1 MQILHKTKLHPLAA
15 ALAATSI
22 LVACGTVN
30 TVSTRTERASTSVPY
45 HTQVNDAF
53 ANIFLKATDV
63 RLVRTQGGVL
73 KAQIDVANDGFR
85 TRHFSYQVEWLD
97 ANGTLVESVMNNWRQ
112 AQVYSGGSVSLTAL
126 APTPECTDFRLKV
139 RENQ

>member
-1 MQILHKTKLHPLAA
+1 MHNHRQSRFIILAA
-15 ALAATSI
+15 AVSSTLL

-30 TVSTRTERASTSVPY
+30 TVSTRTEKATTSVPY
-45 HTQVNDAF
+45 HTQVNDAL
-53 ANIFLKATDV
+53 ADIFLKATDV
-63 RLVRTQGGVL
+63 RLVRTPGGVL

-85 TRHFSYQVEWLD
+85 TRHFHYQVEWLD
-97 ANGTLVESVMNNWRQ
+97 ANGTLVESVLNNWRQ
-112 AQVYSGGSVSLTAL
+112 AQVYSGGAVTLTAL